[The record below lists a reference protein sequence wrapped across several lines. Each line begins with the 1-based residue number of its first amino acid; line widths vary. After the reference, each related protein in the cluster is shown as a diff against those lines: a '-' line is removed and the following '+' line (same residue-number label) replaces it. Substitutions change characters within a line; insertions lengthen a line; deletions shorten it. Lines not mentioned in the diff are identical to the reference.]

1 MIIRKA
7 LVFKASSIGDALMA
21 KHLLENVHA
30 AYPEARCGLL
40 VAGRGAMVRSLLAAY
55 PWIEVIEVNRR
66 DVKALWRLWCTYRGS
81 DLVMTSY
88 VKPGGSFGFFS
99 KIAARILARPGRLFG
114 FTDASPW
121 NTYVYDHLLES
132 SMVRA
137 PRLLEEDVL
146 KAAGVP
152 IAHTSMTLEYLPQP
166 ELFSRLTLEGVPY
179 VAVHL
184 FAGSDGRA
192 MSQKKRQALLDAL
205 LHELPDMTFVL
216 TGTTSERPFL
226 EELDLPQRARIVAGD
241 LSVQELAAVLDG
253 SVCVVSV
260 GTGPSHMTSHL
271 GKPLVVLVVC
281 IGIPWCGKEQFGDDV
296 SVQIFSDTHACKEGH
311 QMREQPPACIEGI
324 DVGEVARATSR
335 FVEEQSR

>member
-1 MIIRKA
+1 MRIRKA

-40 VAGRGAMVRSLLAAY
+40 VAGRGAMVRSLLASY
-55 PWIEVIEVNRR
+55 PWIEVLEVNRR
-66 DVKALWRLWCTYRGS
+66 NPAALWKLWRTYQGS
-81 DLVMTSY
+81 DLVVTSY
-88 VKPGGSFGFFS
+88 VKPGGRFGFFS
-99 KIAARILARPGRLFG
+99 KVAARILARPGCLFG
-114 FTDASPW
+114 FTDASWW
-121 NTYVYDHLLES
+121 NRYVYDHLLES

-146 KAAGVP
+146 RVAGIS
-152 IAHTSMTLEYLPQP
+152 IAHESMTLNYLPQP
-166 ELFSRLTLEGVPY
+166 KLLSRLELEGAPY

-192 MSQKKRQALLDAL
+192 MSQSKRQALLDAL
-205 LHELPDMTFVL
+205 FAELPGMTFVL

-226 EELDLPQRARIVAGD
+226 EELTLPERARIVAGD
-241 LSVQELAAVLDG
+241 LTVQELAALLDG
-253 SVCVVSV
+253 STCVVSV

-281 IGIPWCGKEQFGDDV
+281 IGIPWCGKEQFGEAAP
-296 SVQIFSDTHACKEGH
+296 VQIFSDTSACASGH
-311 QMREQPPACIEGI
+311 RMTEQSPACIEGI
-324 DVGEVARATSR
+324 DVGSVARAMATY
-335 FVEEQSR
+335 VEECSR